1 MEDTKMEQ
9 ALRNL
14 LDFQRFAQNKRLNAL
29 ITQTE
34 ERYRQALSDEDLD
47 WVNAAGEP
55 EGYSR
60 NEESHEPH

>member
-14 LDFQRFAQNKRLNAL
+14 RFAQNKRLNAL